1 MRSPLRGVP
10 VPHEQQHGATKE
22 MVQPCLIYYMVTSN
36 LHVFGYTCSGGRYV
50 AYLIFFG
57 NRTMLLTLPVVRWV
71 AAHL

>member
-1 MRSPLRGVP
+1 
-10 VPHEQQHGATKE
+10 
-22 MVQPCLIYYMVTSN
+22 MVRPCLTYYMVTSN